1 MHKAAILTLGI
12 SFGALAGC
20 QTDTLPEIEVADT
33 SLPKSATQGPP
44 SKPIF
49 ENSVVSNDI
58 DFIKTGDPA
67 VNYCIAF
74 ERKGTAEMPDKRGGE
89 LMASGV
95 SMFEARFADGT
106 KVGFWAHPDLGSQ
119 QSAQTYVNHVARAA
133 SHLPSKMRKTLS
145 HVVLHHGNESAFA
158 EEAGHFFVLYHQN
171 IDTRLR
177 NHDLEE
183 TVFHESVHATL
194 DDRWSASKTWQT
206 AQAADNGY
214 ITNYA
219 RSKPNG
225 EDMAESALFAYAELI
240 TPGRLPS
247 NVSTKVRQI
256 MPNRLA
262 FFEKLFGSMQP
273 LHQKMG
279 SARKC

>member
-106 KVGFWAHPDLGSQ
+106 KVEF
-119 QSAQTYVNHVARAA
+119 
-133 SHLPSKMRKTLS
+133 
-145 HVVLHHGNESAFA
+145 
-158 EEAGHFFVLYHQN
+158 
-171 IDTRLR
+171 
-177 NHDLEE
+177 
-183 TVFHESVHATL
+183 
-194 DDRWSASKTWQT
+194 
-206 AQAADNGY
+206 
-214 ITNYA
+214 
-219 RSKPNG
+219 
-225 EDMAESALFAYAELI
+225 
-240 TPGRLPS
+240 
-247 NVSTKVRQI
+247 
-256 MPNRLA
+256 
-262 FFEKLFGSMQP
+262 
-273 LHQKMG
+273 
-279 SARKC
+279 